1 MLSSGGTSSRSLFY
15 CNFLF
20 VYVNLSAGDLLGP
33 WSMDIF
39 AGSCFQIKNV
49 YLFSCRYSSLVDIQ
63 QGCDFLTGLV
73 QRIEFCLDSTLSLV
87 LDRASK
93 KLETIRRERRR
104 NIEMLESL
112 LKDTAAK
119 IFQAGGID
127 SPLVTKRRSRMCVGV
142 KASHKHLVP
151 GGIVLSSSGSG
162 ATYFMEPRDA
172 VELNNREVKLSG
184 DERAEELAI
193 LSLLTSMVA
202 DSQLKIR
209 NLMDKVLEL
218 DLACARG
225 SYALWTNGV
234 KPIFSDSHSSN
245 QSDQCTD
252 YSVYIEGIRH
262 PLLLE
267 QSLMAEASE
276 MPVPLDMWV
285 KKDARIVVISGPN
298 TGGKTATMKTLGLS
312 SLMSKAGMFF
322 SAKGRPKIPWFDKVL
337 ADIGDHQVVSA
348 L

>member
-1 MLSSGGTSSRSLFY
+1 METIVLIIHRLLFTY
-15 CNFLF
+15 SYTLQESINICWFLF
-20 VYVNLSAGDLLGP
+20 SD
-33 WSMDIF
+33 SKKKF
-39 AGSCFQIKNV
+39 
-49 YLFSCRYSSLVDIQ
+49 YLFSCRYSSLVDIL
-63 QGCDFLTGLV
+63 QGCDFLTELV

-93 KLETIRRERRR
+93 KLEIIRRERRR

-119 IFQAGGID
+119 IFLAGGID
-127 SPLVTKRRSRMCVGV
+127 NPLVTKRRSRMCVGV
-142 KASHKHLVP
+142 KASHKHLMP

-162 ATYFMEPRDA
+162 ATYFMEPQDA

-184 DERAEELAI
+184 EERAEELAV
-193 LSLLTSMVA
+193 LSLLTSMIA
-202 DSQLKIR
+202 YSQLKIR
-209 NLMDKVLEL
+209 NLMDNVLEL

-225 SYALWTNGV
+225 SYALWTNSV
-234 KPIFSDSHSSN
+234 RPTFTDSYTIS
-245 QSDQCTD
+245 QSDQCND
-252 YSVYIEGIRH
+252 YSIYIEGIRH

-267 QSLMAEASE
+267 QSLMAEESTTEASE

-285 KKDARIVVISGPN
+285 KKNARIVVISGPN

-322 SAKGRPKIPWFDKVL
+322 PAKGRPRIPWFDQVL
-337 ADIGDHQVVSA
+337 ADIGDHQVVSV

>member
-1 MLSSGGTSSRSLFY
+1 
-15 CNFLF
+15 
-20 VYVNLSAGDLLGP
+20 
-33 WSMDIF
+33 
-39 AGSCFQIKNV
+39 
-49 YLFSCRYSSLVDIQ
+49 
-63 QGCDFLTGLV
+63 
-73 QRIEFCLDSTLSLV
+73 
-87 LDRASK
+87 
-93 KLETIRRERRR
+93 
-104 NIEMLESL
+104 MLESL

-162 ATYFMEPRDA
+162 ATYFVEPRDA

-193 LSLLTSMVA
+193 LSLLTSMIA

-225 SYALWTNGV
+225 SYARWTNGV
-234 KPIFSDSHSSN
+234 KPTFSDSYTIS

-267 QSLMAEASE
+267 QSLMAEESTTRASE

-285 KKDARIVVISGPN
+285 KKHARIVVISGPN

-322 SAKGRPKIPWFDKVL
+322 PAKGSPRIPWFDQVL
-337 ADIGDHQVVSA
+337 ADIGDHQVVSV